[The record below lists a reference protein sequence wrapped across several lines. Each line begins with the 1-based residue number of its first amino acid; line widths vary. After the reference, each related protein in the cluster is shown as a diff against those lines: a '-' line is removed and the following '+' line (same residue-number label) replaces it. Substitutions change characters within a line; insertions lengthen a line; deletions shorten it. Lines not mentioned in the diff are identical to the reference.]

1 VTGALGALTGVSTE
15 PTVRASVAL
24 GPGGIMPL
32 SPLVEPKLVRVVVDT
47 HLHLP
52 DMFELTFLDE
62 DGNVLDDARIK
73 IGTAVQV
80 SGGAP
85 DSSSATELIEGE
97 VTSIEAVCA
106 ELHILTVVR
115 GYSKAHRLQ
124 RAKNTQTFVNQT
136 DADIARKIALAAGL
150 VPGTIDDP
158 GVTHDHI
165 AQVNQT
171 DWDFLRQRAME
182 NGYETGVSNG
192 KFYFRKP
199 SGPDPGGGG
208 FGSSLVSSAT
218 SILGGGPPTLTFK
231 DNLAEFYPRLTAG
244 NMTPNVEV
252 RVWDQD
258 QAQVVTAKENAATH
272 TAKIADQDPAA
283 LATAFGSALP
293 IPIPSLPSI
302 PGLPSL
308 GALPTPGAYVITD
321 RPVASGS
328 AASTAAD
335 KLATGVAEH
344 LASTFAEAE
353 GLAVGNPA
361 IQAGAQV
368 TIAGVPNAFA
378 GTWTVTNAQHVF
390 DETHDGYST
399 RFWVSGRADRTLA
412 GLTGNG
418 PAAGQ
423 PYRIPGLVCGVVT
436 NNNDPNTSGRVK
448 VALPWLSPLYESDWV
463 RVVQAGSGKSS
474 GSLFIP
480 ETGDEVMVGFEFG
493 DPRRPYVLGGLR
505 NGNTSFDLG
514 GSAVQA
520 SGMAGTVVRRGIVAP
535 TGTALLFQDELA
547 PPPPMPG
554 GIPTTSSVQLG
565 TADGALALTIDQ
577 VGSTVTLSCNPAA
590 GSGKSPIGTLKIEC
604 GQAGTVE
611 IKAGT
616 GGSMTIDGGA
626 SLKLT
631 ATASIDIESDGV
643 VSMSGKPIKL
653 N

>member
-1 VTGALGALTGVSTE
+1 MTGALTGVSSE
-15 PTVRASVAL
+15 ATVRASVAL

-62 DGNVLDDARIK
+62 DGNVLDDAGIS
-73 IGTAVQV
+73 IGTAIQV

-85 DSSSATELIEGE
+85 DSKTASELVEGE

-124 RAKNTQTFVNQT
+124 RAKNTATYVNQT
-136 DADIARKIALAAGL
+136 DADIAKKIALAAGL

-182 NGYETGVSNG
+182 NGYETGVSGG

-208 FGSSLVSSAT
+208 GLGSSLASAVT
-218 SILGGGPPTLTFK
+218 SMLGGGPPTLTFK
-231 DNLAEFYPRLTAG
+231 DNLIEFHPRVTAG
-244 NMTPNVEV
+244 NLTPNVEV
-252 RVWDQD
+252 RVWDQE
-258 QAQVVTAKENAATH
+258 QAQVVTSKEDSATH
-272 TAKIADQDPAA
+272 TAKISGQDPKA
-283 LATAFGSALP
+283 LAGSFGSALP
-293 IPIPSLPSI
+293 IPIPTLPSL

-308 GALPTPGAYVITD
+308 GALPTPGAYVVTD

-368 TIAGVPNAFA
+368 TIAAVPKAFA
-378 GTWTVTNAQHVF
+378 GTWTVTNARHVF
-390 DETHDGYST
+390 DEEHDGYNT
-399 RFWVSGRADRTLA
+399 QFWVSGRQDRTLA
-412 GLTGNG
+412 GLTGTG
-418 PAAGQ
+418 PAHAQ

-436 NNNDPNTSGRVK
+436 NNNDPNTAGRVK

-463 RVVQAGSGKSS
+463 RVVQVGSGKSS
-474 GSLFIP
+474 GLLFVP

-505 NGNTSFDLG
+505 NSNTSFDLG
-514 GSAVQA
+514 GAAVQA

-535 TGTALLFQDELA
+535 TGTALLFQDQMA
-547 PPPPMPG
+547 PPPPMAG
-554 GIPTTSSVQLG
+554 GIPTTSSVLLG
-565 TADGALALTIDQ
+565 TADGAVALLIDQ

-590 GSGKSPIGTLKIEC
+590 GPGKAPIGTLKIEC

-611 IKAGT
+611 IKAGS

-626 SLKLT
+626 TLKLT
-631 ATASIDIESDGV
+631 ASASIDIESNGA
-643 VSMSGKPIKL
+643 VSVKGTTVKV